1 MIYYDMRWDEV
12 RFYDMILYDS
22 MWNVL
27 MWYDMIYEM
36 IS

>member
-22 MWNVL
+22 MWNIL